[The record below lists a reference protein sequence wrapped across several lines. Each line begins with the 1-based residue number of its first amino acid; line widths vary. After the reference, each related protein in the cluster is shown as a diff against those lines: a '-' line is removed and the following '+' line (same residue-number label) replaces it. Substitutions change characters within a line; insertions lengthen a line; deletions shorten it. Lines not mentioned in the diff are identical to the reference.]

1 MASTSRMLMGAEST
15 IKGFVADYRTEELTF
30 DAFYLPQVFT
40 QSTGDKLIVNGEDLL
55 VKYMPELKSMIQQ
68 ITLTESEYKKYM
80 YNPKRLSFD
89 LYGTTELWALLLD
102 INELVSV
109 AQFNLQTLK
118 VFSGSILDKLQRILN
133 LEQEFI
139 DQNAE
144 DVADALLKT

>member
-1 MASTSRMLMGAEST
+1 
-15 IKGFVADYRTEELTF
+15 
-30 DAFYLPQVFT
+30 
-40 QSTGDKLIVNGEDLL
+40 
-55 VKYMPELKSMIQQ
+55 
-68 ITLTESEYKKYM
+68 M